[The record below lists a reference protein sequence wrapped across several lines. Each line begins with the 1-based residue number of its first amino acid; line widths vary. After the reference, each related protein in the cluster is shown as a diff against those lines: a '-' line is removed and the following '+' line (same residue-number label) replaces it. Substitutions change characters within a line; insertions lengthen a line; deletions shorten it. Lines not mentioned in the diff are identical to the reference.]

1 MEYTISKEKF
11 DRLSGEIAK
20 LKVERKAVILAHL
33 YQRPE
38 IQDVADF
45 IGDSLMLA
53 QQAAATDAE
62 VIVFC
67 GVHFMAESAAIL
79 SPGKVVLLPEEKAGC
94 PMADMVTAE
103 ALQAKKGFHPE
114 AIVVCYVNSSAE
126 VKAESDICCTSSNA
140 VKVVNSLPA
149 DRPVLFVPDQNL
161 GHWVGLQ
168 TGREIIPWEGYCNTH
183 DKVTVEDIQTAKELH
198 PKAPVLVHPECRPE
212 VVALADGVF
221 STAGIIK
228 YAQTSQAEEFI
239 IGTECG
245 ILHQLHKTC
254 PNQQFHLVT
263 NKLVCPNMKATTLDK
278 VQWCLE
284 TSQPRITVSNEIRQN
299 AIKALD
305 KMLALS

>member
-11 DRLSGEIAK
+11 DRLRADIAR
-20 LKVERKAVILAHL
+20 LREERKAVILAHL

-53 QQAAATDAE
+53 QKAAATDAE

-79 SPGKVVLLPEEKAGC
+79 SPDKVVLLPEERAGC
-94 PMADMVTAE
+94 PMADMITAE
-103 ALQAKKGFHPE
+103 ALREKKRRHPE
-114 AIVVCYVNSSAE
+114 AVVVCYVNSSAE

-140 VKVVNSLPA
+140 VKVVNSLPPEQ
-149 DRPVLFVPDQNL
+149 PVLFVPDQNL

-168 TGREIIPWEGYCNTH
+168 TGRKIIPWEGYCNTH
-183 DKVTVEDIQTAKELH
+183 DRVTVEEIKKARALH
-198 PKAPVLVHPECRPE
+198 PEAPVLVHPECRPD

-228 YAQTSQAEEFI
+228 YAQASEAREFI

-254 PNQQFHLVT
+254 PGKEFHLVT
-263 NKLVCPNMKATTLDK
+263 NKLVCPNMKSTTLDK
-278 VQWCLE
+278 VNWCLE
-284 TSQPRITVSNEIRQN
+284 EMQPRITVSDDIRERAN
-299 AIKALD
+299 AALD
-305 KMLALS
+305 RMLALS